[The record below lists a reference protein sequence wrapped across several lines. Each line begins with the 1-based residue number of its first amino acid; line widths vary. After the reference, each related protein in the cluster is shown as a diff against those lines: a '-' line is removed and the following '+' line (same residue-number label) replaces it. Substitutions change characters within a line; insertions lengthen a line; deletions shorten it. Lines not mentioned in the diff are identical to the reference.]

1 MCWIDFG
8 MSVDGDGDNRMINGQ
23 DTALRNLRDI
33 PVNNKLKR
41 KLRECQIKQLL
52 GRKNFDI
59 YTFRNP
65 VLFIGHLCENH
76 VLIVDKPW
84 IEVVKTFD
92 TKPVHRHI
100 FGT

>member
-8 MSVDGDGDNRMINGQ
+8 MSVDGDGENGMINGH
-23 DTALRNLRDI
+23 DSALRNLHDI

-65 VLFIGHLCENH
+65 VLFIGHLCENG